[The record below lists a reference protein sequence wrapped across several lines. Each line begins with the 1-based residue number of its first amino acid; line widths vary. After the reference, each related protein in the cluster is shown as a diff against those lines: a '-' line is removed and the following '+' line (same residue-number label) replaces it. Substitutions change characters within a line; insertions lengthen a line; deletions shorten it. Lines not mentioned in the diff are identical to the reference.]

1 MSDICNNVKFFS
13 KALCGRNS
21 IRRGFRVIHRKMPS
35 RQSQRR
41 LFALNANDRM
51 KIKMN
56 KANAILTLLLPLLC
70 LLGTSCTPQLLFQQ
84 KEGTSIDAPV
94 PLPSAQKEHILSVGD
109 KITLSVWGHEEL
121 GVGSTFSVYNST
133 LESGKYIIL
142 NEKGEIDLPL
152 IGKIKLQG
160 LNIREANLLLEGRYN
175 KFLHDPIIRLRVLSR
190 KVTILGEVNAP
201 GNYELDAV
209 DKNLM
214 EIVGEAAGFTDYA
227 DLSKVT
233 IVRRKGNEQEKLHF
247 DLTDEETL
255 FMVDLTLRDR
265 DLIYVPERR
274 GKEADKV
281 AGRLVPIAGLVGSA
295 ALLISVLR
303 R

>member
-1 MSDICNNVKFFS
+1 
-13 KALCGRNS
+13 
-21 IRRGFRVIHRKMPS
+21 
-35 RQSQRR
+35 
-41 LFALNANDRM
+41 M
-51 KIKMN
+51 KTKMN
-56 KANAILTLLLPLLC
+56 KAYAILTLLLPLLC
-70 LLGTSCTPQLLFQQ
+70 LLGTSCTPQLMFQQ
-84 KEGTSIDAPV
+84 KEGATIDAPV
-94 PLPSAQKEHILSVGD
+94 PLPPAKKDHILKAGD

-133 LESGKYIIL
+133 VESGKYIIL
-142 NEKGEIDLPL
+142 DEKGEIDLPL

-160 LNIREANLLLEGRYN
+160 LNIREANLLLEGRYG
-175 KFLHDPIIRLRVLSR
+175 KFIHDPIIRLRVLSR
-190 KVTILGEVNAP
+190 QVTILGEVNAP
-201 GNYELDAV
+201 GNYELSAIDN
-209 DKNLM
+209 NLM
-214 EIVGEAAGFTDYA
+214 EMVGEAAGFTDYA
-227 DLSKVT
+227 DLRNVT

-281 AGRLVPIAGLVGSA
+281 TGRLVPIAGLIGSA
-295 ALLISVLR
+295 VVLISVLR

>member
-1 MSDICNNVKFFS
+1 V
-13 KALCGRNS
+13 
-21 IRRGFRVIHRKMPS
+21 H
-35 RQSQRR
+35 
-41 LFALNANDRM
+41 
-51 KIKMN
+51 
-56 KANAILTLLLPLLC
+56 
-70 LLGTSCTPQLLFQQ
+70 
-84 KEGTSIDAPV
+84 
-94 PLPSAQKEHILSVGD
+94 
-109 KITLSVWGHEEL
+109 
-121 GVGSTFSVYNST
+121 NST